1 MKESLIYKTVRMI
14 RDLVHV
20 KVMEDFYTVQAIALE
35 SAGDL
40 TEGKQNIIANEKQ
53 ILENVVA
60 FHGCENRSIG
70 VVSDDSAGKGVMY
83 AEDKL
88 TVDMKDCGQL
98 NPNQMSITQWE
109 DGNVKHAFSYYNAN
123 V

>member
-1 MKESLIYKTVRMI
+1 M
-14 RDLVHV
+14 
-20 KVMEDFYTVQAIALE
+20 
-35 SAGDL
+35 
-40 TEGKQNIIANEKQ
+40 
-53 ILENVVA
+53 VA

-88 TVDMKDCGQL
+88 TVDMKDCGQFP
-98 NPNQMSITQWE
+98 PNQMSITQWE